1 MPASIGH
8 THGFGNTEEKLR
20 ITILGVAGRG
30 RVGDAPFDHSTGRG
44 WMKAVRGHYHDALY
58 VKKNSVVPLITES
71 SGGIAPHGYAHLKML
86 ARSSHL
92 PGGRDGTRYG
102 LSRTSPRSYL
112 THHIQRISAAV
123 VRENARHIAAH
134 LAGVQQQATA
144 AGA

>member
-1 MPASIGH
+1 
-8 THGFGNTEEKLR
+8 
-20 ITILGVAGRG
+20 
-30 RVGDAPFDHSTGRG
+30 
-44 WMKAVRGHYHDALY
+44 MKAVRGHYHDALY
-58 VKKNSVVPLITES
+58 VKKNSVVPFIMEP

-86 ARSSHL
+86 ARSSRL

-112 THHIQRISAAV
+112 MHHIQRLSAAV
-123 VRENARHIAAH
+123 VRENARQIAAH